1 MNYSS
6 KTAPI
11 LVTGATGYLASHIIK
26 LLLEQGHH
34 VRGTVRSLKNKDK
47 YQFLYD
53 LVPEKKE
60 NLEFAEADLLDTEKW
75 NAAVSGVERIL
86 HVASP
91 FPIETPRDENELIK
105 PAVEGT
111 LNVLNAALRNNVKKV
126 VITSSLAAI
135 LYGNEGKVVGPQD
148 WSNEASCSAYS
159 KSKLRAEKAAWDFWE
174 KNKEKIDI
182 ATVNPGFILGPVL
195 TASNGSSE
203 QLVRDFLSGAVPG
216 VPKINLC
223 VADVRDVADCHI
235 KALFASNSSG
245 KRYLCSGGS
254 LWMSDITAI
263 LKEEFKQYGYKVPT
277 FTIGKCLMTIAGI
290 FDKRVRDA
298 VYEVGHE
305 RKADSSLSV
314 EELGVKYR
322 PFKETVVEMGYSL
335 IKVGSV
341 VDKINKK

>member
-1 MNYSS
+1 MDSS
-6 KTAPI
+6 KTSPI
-11 LVTGATGYLASHIIK
+11 LVTGATGYVASHIIK
-26 LLLEQGHH
+26 QLLEQGHY
-34 VRGTVRSLKNKDK
+34 VRGTVRSLKNKEK

-53 LVPEKKE
+53 LVPEKSQ

-75 NAAVSGVERIL
+75 NTAVQGVERIL

-91 FPIETPRDENELIK
+91 FPTASPRDENELIK

-111 LNVLNAALRNNVKKV
+111 LNVLNAALQNNVKRV
-126 VITSSLAAI
+126 VITSSLAAL
-135 LYGNEGKVVGPQD
+135 LYGNEGKTVKPQD

-159 KSKLRAEKAAWDFWE
+159 KSKLRAEKAAWDFYE
-174 KNKEKIDI
+174 KNKEKIEI
-182 ATVNPGFILGPVL
+182 ATVNPGFILGPVF
-195 TASNGSSE
+195 TASTGSSE
-203 QLVRDFLSGAVPG
+203 QLVKDFISGAFPV

-235 KALFASNSSG
+235 KALFAPNSAG
-245 KRYLCSGGS
+245 KRYLCSAGS
-254 LWMSDITAI
+254 LWMSDMTAI
-263 LKEEFKQYGYKVPT
+263 LKEEFKQYGYKIPT
-277 FTIGKCLMTIAGI
+277 MEVGKCLMTIAGI
-290 FDKRVRDA
+290 FDKRVRDN

-322 PFKETVVEMGYSL
+322 PLKETLVEMGYSL
-335 IKVGSV
+335 IKIGSV